1 MPLQFDSRKDIDVWL
16 DPEVPWGP
24 VHEQLLERTFGIK
37 QKRHKPPPLEFRPAD
52 PILAEKLA
60 SLKNATPPHMK
71 TRNQSVP
78 KLFFKIKKRH
88 LEKESVEKEGP

>member
-37 QKRHKPPPLEFRPAD
+37 QKRPAD